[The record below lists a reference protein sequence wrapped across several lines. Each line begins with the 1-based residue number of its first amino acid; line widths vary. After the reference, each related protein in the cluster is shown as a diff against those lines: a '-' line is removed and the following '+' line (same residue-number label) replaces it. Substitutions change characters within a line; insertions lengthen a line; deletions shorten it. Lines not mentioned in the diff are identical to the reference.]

1 MYGWFA
7 HVGAPRHQERELNPV
22 EMEFQ
27 MVVSCHVS
35 AGTQT
40 QGLWKSRFLSM
51 EVSLQSYPHNSC
63 LFSTLVSCSVRFG
76 TF

>member
-7 HVGAPRHQERELNPV
+7 HVGALRHQKRELNPV

-63 LFSTLVSCSVRFG
+63 LFQLLFLVQ
-76 TF
+76 